1 MVTYKIPRVL
11 ISLWPGVKTMGR
23 SRDVSIF
30 TKAIDDGSRPEKREL
45 DNVG

>member
-11 ISLWPGVKTMGR
+11 TSLWSRMKTMVR

-30 TKAIDDGSRPEKREL
+30 TKAVDDGSRPEKREL